1 MKRLFIIRHS
11 KAVARRAGLPDFE
24 RPLVKKGVK
33 SANNLADRLKKAGI
47 KPDLF
52 VSSPANRALE
62 TAHVFAKEF
71 GYHVQKIQLKDML
84 YEEATQGALLA
95 LVHSLDNARQ
105 TVFLFGHN
113 PALQD
118 FGQFLIKDFPGR
130 LPKMGVV
137 GLEFSR
143 NSWKAVGPGAG
154 KLIFFDFPGREAQ
167 DERQKSEDLAVQL
180 ARAIE
185 TTLERVD
192 PAALENVRPDVEG
205 ASRKIA
211 GRFLAGLKGQPEKTV
226 EKKKADP
233 KKPKGKPASK
243 EAAPKKPKARKPDLK
258 PPAAAPKPD
267 EKPPEPADPHKP
279 IQGEPTVESK
289 DQDMPK
295 VSAFEAVLKSF
306 PPMLTPEG
314 PPAPTQ
320 FPDEKPPA
328 PADPHRLVYVKPAL
342 ERKEEGMPEVPAP
355 EAVPEF
361 FPPKLTPER
370 SVVPRFGDD
379 EPKD

>member
-1 MKRLFIIRHS
+1 MKRLFIIRHA

-33 SANNLADRLKKAGI
+33 SAKNLADRLKRAGI

-95 LVHSLDNARQ
+95 LVHGLDNARQ

-143 NSWKAVGPGAG
+143 NRWKAAGPGAG

-167 DERQKSEDLAVQL
+167 DERQRSEDLAVQL

-205 ASRKIA
+205 VSRKIA
-211 GRFLAGLKGQPEKTV
+211 GRFLAGLKGQPETAV
-226 EKKKADP
+226 EKKKVGP
-233 KKPKGKPASK
+233 KKPQGKPAPK
-243 EAAPKKPKARKPDLK
+243 KAAPLKPKARTPEVK
-258 PPAAAPKPD
+258 PPAERPKPD
-267 EKPPEPADPHKP
+267 ERPLEPA
-279 IQGEPTVESK
+279 G
-289 DQDMPK
+289 
-295 VSAFEAVLKSF
+295 
-306 PPMLTPEG
+306 
-314 PPAPTQ
+314 
-320 FPDEKPPA
+320 
-328 PADPHRLVYVKPAL
+328 PHRLVYVKPAL
-342 ERKEEGMPEVPAP
+342 ERKEEGMPEVPTP
-355 EAVPEF
+355 EAVPEI

-370 SVVPRFGDD
+370 PVVPRFGDD